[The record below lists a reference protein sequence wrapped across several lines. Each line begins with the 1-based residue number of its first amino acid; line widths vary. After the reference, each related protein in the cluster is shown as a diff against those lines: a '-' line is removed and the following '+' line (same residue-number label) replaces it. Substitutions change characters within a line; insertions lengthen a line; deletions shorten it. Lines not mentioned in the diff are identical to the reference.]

1 MTANDI
7 RDAIDTFARY
17 GVPKERIF
25 NEVMRAR
32 YLDYVLFLN
41 PTNVQYGISI
51 DDLYENMK
59 KTADKLGLYEGD
71 ADTYAKVYTLALR
84 VEPMVFA
91 PAVHKAAEEIHGL
104 LKAAVKKANE
114 AGNTILFT
122 GADHY
127 LPFLDEAFKEL
138 GGKRIAVAVK
148 EKEWKERLQL
158 VFPRGRAMMMEE
170 LAGDTERYD
179 YIFDFESE
187 GVSHGEAL
195 RKILADTGTMDMVLP
210 YGDLQA
216 DEELAAQARKKLADT
231 RKLAS
236 YYDTEMEG
244 KEFAF
249 LRFAKE
255 KQDQVTFGEA
265 GFADGEFFGYDQLT
279 LPMDMFIEAEDWNY
293 DLYAY
298 NGDPTIQMLLS
309 GNVVQVEH
317 TVHQGFTPIEMK
329 KQEPGTYQ
337 VLPQEAIA
345 DSGIREDLLTSISI
359 ETEGEAAF
367 VTGGDFVLTVFEGKI
382 HTAVVP
388 QGMSLLVGDGIIAF
402 HPSGM
407 YSAEYL
413 KLYLDG
419 QVGHLFLDTMKAGE
433 TYHLTASRI
442 LRIPMPK
449 GSAERIEMVTRLCR
463 ETTSSLAAAEAAW
476 RKAKR
481 DGVGLMM
488 GK

>member
-1 MTANDI
+1 M
-7 RDAIDTFARY
+7 
-17 GVPKERIF
+17 
-25 NEVMRAR
+25 
-32 YLDYVLFLN
+32 
-41 PTNVQYGISI
+41 
-51 DDLYENMK
+51 
-59 KTADKLGLYEGD
+59 
-71 ADTYAKVYTLALR
+71 
-84 VEPMVFA
+84 
-91 PAVHKAAEEIHGL
+91 
-104 LKAAVKKANE
+104 
-114 AGNTILFT
+114 
-122 GADHY
+122 
-127 LPFLDEAFKEL
+127 
-138 GGKRIAVAVK
+138 
-148 EKEWKERLQL
+148 
-158 VFPRGRAMMMEE
+158 
-170 LAGDTERYD
+170 
-179 YIFDFESE
+179 
-187 GVSHGEAL
+187 
-195 RKILADTGTMDMVLP
+195 
-210 YGDLQA
+210 
-216 DEELAAQARKKLADT
+216 
-231 RKLAS
+231 
-236 YYDTEMEG
+236 
-244 KEFAF
+244 
-249 LRFAKE
+249 
-255 KQDQVTFGEA
+255 
-265 GFADGEFFGYDQLT
+265 

-317 TVHQGFTPIEMK
+317 MVHQGFTPIEMK

>member
-7 RDAIDTFARY
+7 RDAIETFVRY

-91 PAVHKAAEEIHGL
+91 PDVPDASEEIHEI
-104 LKAAVKKANE
+104 LKSAVKKASE

-122 GADHY
+122 GADQY

-148 EKEWKERLQL
+148 EKAWKERLQL
-158 VFPRGRAMMMEE
+158 VFPRGRAMVMDE
-170 LAGDTERYD
+170 LADDTERYD
-179 YIFDFESE
+179 YIFDLETE
-187 GVSHGEAL
+187 GVAHGAAV
-195 RKILADTGTMDMVLP
+195 RHILADQGSMDLLLP
-210 YGDLQA
+210 YDDLQA
-216 DEELAAQARKKLADT
+216 DDEIASQARKNLADT

-236 YYDTEMEG
+236 YYDTEIEG

-249 LRFAKE
+249 LRFAGKDQE
-255 KQDQVTFGEA
+255 QVTFGES
-265 GFADGEFFGYDQLT
+265 GFVDGEFFGYDQLK

-317 TVHQGFTPIEMK
+317 GVQQGFSQVLPTC
-329 KQEPGTYQ
+329 QAPGTYI

-345 DSGIREDLLTSISI
+345 DSGIREDLLTSIST
-359 ETEGEAAF
+359 ETEGEATLAN
-367 VTGGDFVLTVFEGKI
+367 GGDLVLTVAEGKV

-388 QGMSLLVGDGIIAF
+388 QGLSLLLGDHILAFRPQGI
-402 HPSGM
+402 

-419 QVGHLFLDTMKAGE
+419 QVGQLFLDTMKAGE

-449 GSAERIEMVTRLCR
+449 ASPERIEMATRLCK
-463 ETTSSLAAAEAAW
+463 ETTKSLAAAEAAW